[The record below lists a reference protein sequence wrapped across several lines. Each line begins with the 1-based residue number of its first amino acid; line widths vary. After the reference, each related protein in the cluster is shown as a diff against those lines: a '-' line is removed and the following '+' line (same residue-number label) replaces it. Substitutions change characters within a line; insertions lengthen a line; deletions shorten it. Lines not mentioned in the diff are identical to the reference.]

1 MGMYRE
7 FALRAMSMGRRRGR
21 PPVFSAQ
28 AFWPYAAERTLAQ
41 AVREALLESWRRELA
56 GAVEDSDE
64 GDGGFESSV
73 RGAAER
79 AAEAISANAGES
91 LARFSEMTIGV
102 PYLPAGTER
111 AVLGEWTETFVKL
124 CRSADAQGKADIAR
138 AVSGGKMRG
147 ENMRQVESAVEASL
161 KGKAKAKAELIARTE
176 TGKLNNACTMAGY
189 REAGI
194 TRYRWLATPDERTRP
209 SHAAM
214 NGRICAV
221 GEPDTWYE
229 DTERGLERR
238 SRTRDMYHGDPG
250 TDFQCRCTCVPWDA
264 AVDSKYGVRE
274 VPEPEPKE
282 PSPLEREREENE
294 RLREQIERER
304 SERAE
309 RERELEN
316 ARKLAERR
324 TEILR
329 SANERHAART
339 AEMAAEIR
347 ERWNKRSEIICS
359 LPKKTWTLAKNV
371 DNDYVNAIKEQ
382 LKKRPKNYI
391 KASRLLENDI
401 DVISKDEAYFS
412 PFDNKISIYMKC
424 AKTNPRGQ
432 GSTML
437 HEQGHALDFAIGKAC
452 GHNGYIS
459 EAMNFGKSVSKA
471 LRNSL
476 LKEADDFFQ
485 QYEKTNPL
493 PSWSKE
499 RKQDAYIY
507 AKFLDGHSSL
517 PVPDKMIFGKFT
529 NSKHIDFYH
538 EHEAS
543 AISDIIHGV
552 LKGRVALGY
561 GHKKSYWNTK
571 NIGAECFTHF
581 GTLTESEFG
590 RKFLKTYL
598 SGPLKEWENMIK
610 LGADKA
616 PSVEESM
623 KKH

>member
-73 RGAAER
+73 REAAER

-161 KGKAKAKAELIARTE
+161 KGKAKSKAELIARTE

-238 SRTRDMYHGDPG
+238 ARTQDMYHGDPG

-304 SERAE
+304 RERAE

-339 AEMAAEIR
+339 EAERDSAKSRWWMRTMPPDMTGNGKLAMAKSWLDVERTLGIKKGAPMTAEQADEQKANPHYFDGKAFRINCQTCSPAYMMR
-347 ERWNKRSEIICS
+347 LRGFNVSAKGNTPGSLSEWISRGHSFDIWKNPDGSKPKAALYTDFMTDKGYSKMTPGRYMEFFEENCKEVGVYVCTIGWKKS
-359 LPKKTWTLAKNV
+359 AGGGAHATILQRLPDGRLVYVEPQVYNGTSAYRDVEKELAKDGIGSGV
-371 DNDYVNAIKEQ
+371 VLYGRGVM
-382 LKKRPKNYI
+382 R
-391 KASRLLENDI
+391 I
-401 DVISKDEAYFS
+401 DD
-412 PFDNKISIYMKC
+412 KI
-424 AKTNPRGQ
+424 
-432 GSTML
+432 
-437 HEQGHALDFAIGKAC
+437 
-452 GHNGYIS
+452 
-459 EAMNFGKSVSKA
+459 
-471 LRNSL
+471 
-476 LKEADDFFQ
+476 
-485 QYEKTNPL
+485 
-493 PSWSKE
+493 
-499 RKQDAYIY
+499 
-507 AKFLDGHSSL
+507 LDG
-517 PVPDKMIFGKFT
+517 K
-529 NSKHIDFYH
+529 
-538 EHEAS
+538 
-543 AISDIIHGV
+543 
-552 LKGRVALGY
+552 
-561 GHKKSYWNTK
+561 
-571 NIGAECFTHF
+571 
-581 GTLTESEFG
+581 
-590 RKFLKTYL
+590 YL
-598 SGPLKEWENMIK
+598 SIF
-610 LGADKA
+610 DK
-616 PSVEESM
+616 
-623 KKH
+623 